1 MEINNILGSNYALFF
16 MIWLASLI
24 LVRSIFSKQPK
35 ARLPPGPLALPIIGH
50 FHLLRP
56 PVHQALHKLSSRYG
70 PMILIYLGS
79 VPWFVV
85 SSSEIVKEILKT
97 HEISFCNRPPSS
109 AVKYLT
115 YNAADFAFAPYGTYW
130 KFMKKLC
137 MSELLNGRVLDL
149 LLPARQEEICH
160 FLQVILKKAHAGEAV
175 DVGAELV
182 RLANSVVMR
191 MALNKSFCTNDEE
204 AYEVAQAVKESAR
217 VSGRLNLSDYF
228 WLFKFLDLQGIGKK
242 LKEVHERSD
251 ARLESILREHERAR
265 IKSNR
270 KDAPEDILDL
280 LLNISEDPSS
290 DVRITRDNIKAFL
303 KDIFLGGT
311 GTIAVGVEWAVA
323 ELINH
328 PEIMEKARKE
338 IEQVTGN
345 ERIVNE
351 SDIVNLPYVQAI
363 VKESLRL
370 HPPAPVILRES
381 TESCNIAGYEIP
393 ANSRVVINIWAL
405 GRDPK
410 YWDDPL
416 EFKPE
421 RFTREDQKSQMEV
434 RGQNYNIL
442 PFGSG
447 RRGCPGASLALNIF
461 HTTLAA
467 MIQCF
472 EWKPAGGDG
481 EKNAI
486 STIDMEEG
494 SSVDLQR
501 AHPLICIP
509 KPRFLPFPLQ

>member
-1 MEINNILGSNYALFF
+1 MEINNILGSNYALLF

-24 LVRSIFSKQPK
+24 LVRTMFSKQPK

-50 FHLLRP
+50 FYLLRSP
-56 PVHQALHKLSSRYG
+56 MHQALHKLSSRYG

-85 SSSEIVKEILKT
+85 SSSEIAKEILKT
-97 HEISFCNRPPSS
+97 HEISFCNRPSSS
-109 AVKYLT
+109 ALRYLT
-115 YNAADFAFAPYGTYW
+115 YNGAGFIFAPYGAYW

-137 MSELLNGRVLDL
+137 MSELFNGRMLDL
-149 LLPARQEEICH
+149 LFPARQEEIHH
-160 FLQVILKKAHAGEAV
+160 FLQVILKKAHTGEV
-175 DVGAELV
+175 LDVRAELV
-182 RLANSVVMR
+182 KLANSIVMR
-191 MALNKSFCTNDEE
+191 MALNKSLCNNDEE
-204 AYEVAQAVKESAR
+204 AHEVVQALKESAK
-217 VSGRLNLSDYF
+217 VSGRLYLSDYL
-228 WLFKFLDLQGIGKK
+228 WLFKFLDPQGVWKK
-242 LKEVHERSD
+242 LREVRERSD
-251 ARLESILREHERAR
+251 ARFESILREHEQER
-265 IKSNR
+265 IKSNK
-270 KDAPEDILDL
+270 KDAPKDILDL

-290 DVRITRDNIKAFL
+290 EVRITRDNIKGFL
-303 KDIFLGGT
+303 KDMFSGGT
-311 GTIAVGVEWAVA
+311 GTTAVGVEWAVA

-328 PEIMEKARKE
+328 PKIMEKARKE
-338 IEQVTGN
+338 VERVTGN

-370 HPPAPVILRES
+370 HPPAPMFLRES

-421 RFTREDQKSQMEV
+421 RFMREDQKSQMEV

-447 RRGCPGASLALNIF
+447 RRACPGASLALNIF
-461 HTTLAA
+461 HATLAA

-486 STIDMEEG
+486 STVDMQEG
-494 SSVDLQR
+494 SSASLQR

-509 KPRFLPFPLQ
+509 KPRLLPFPSM